1 MVIAALNPTPDTSIQ
16 AENQALTV
24 MLEEFDLDGRDAAKI
39 SYLRNRYAG
48 FNRKEAGTLA
58 GVRISTVNKWLK
70 LDPRVARLDNTLS
83 TGKRQE
89 FRKEVLRE
97 EWFRN
102 FYLVLQRDAYV
113 LKKVHGLLE
122 EPYLEMNSKGQYV
135 HKLGSPPMLKQD
147 WDYFGQMRKMYT
159 PDAWASIEKALA
171 GPGTSFNI
179 AELILNLQQNNQLS
193 IQPAGA

>member
-122 EPYLEMNSKGQYV
+122 EPYLEMNGKGQYV